1 MIKTFANFGYGGDIV
16 SVDVDTREGIP
27 SLDIVGVAD
36 SEVKDLRERIKSAIL
51 NSGFSLPS
59 KRVLVSLN
67 PCDVYKKDVS
77 VCELAIAL
85 AILTAGNTEISNC
98 PVVALGALSL
108 SGEVQP
114 VRGVYNAMYCVQE
127 NEDTGHRF
135 IIPENSEKSVPTAEV
150 CRVSNLKEAYDAVCK
165 GMSAF
170 KVANGYSSN
179 DYEVCFSPISSE
191 IMHSVDSTSIRQG
204 LLYAISVAVAGR
216 FNMLTYG
223 SEQSGKED
231 TMRLAQYLQPNLLA
245 GELPD
250 ANRIMSVAGLAK
262 PNGRAMARPFRAPH
276 QTATI
281 EGICGGGVNASPGEV
296 TLAHQ
301 GILFLNE
308 APEFRASV
316 LQMLRVPLQTKNIT
330 ISRGGKSTTFPAD
343 FRLFMTAAP
352 CPCGNHGI
360 TNRVCLCSE
369 ASVKAYWEKIGK
381 PLLNK
386 IAIRYNCD
394 KIHNVP
400 FRSIDV
406 HRQRIA
412 QAYKHQLGRQGKFN
426 SELTYDELLRFRR
439 TSDAAAAIQRMFDE
453 GKSQEYVNAVLRI
466 AVTIADMQ
474 TDNETIQDCYVASAR
489 RLYDDLP
496 VEIK

>member
-1 MIKTFANFGYGGDIV
+1 MIKTFANFGYGGEII
-16 SVDVDTREGIP
+16 SVDVDMKEGES
-27 SLDIVGVAD
+27 SLDIVGIAD
-36 SEVKDLRERIKSAIL
+36 SEVKDLKERIKSAVL

-59 KRVLVSLN
+59 KKVMVTLN

-77 VCELAIAL
+77 AFELAIAL
-85 AILTAGNTEISNC
+85 AILTADKDTSLT

-114 VRGVYNAMYCVQE
+114 VKGVYNAMYCIQE

-135 IIPENSEKSVPTAEV
+135 IIPENSEKSVSGAEV

-170 KVANGYSSN
+170 KVVNGYSPN
-179 DYEVCFSPISSE
+179 DCEVCFSPISSE
-191 IMHSVDSTSIRQG
+191 TMHSVDSTSIRQG

-216 FNMLTYG
+216 FNMLAYG

-231 TMRLAQYLQPNLLA
+231 TMRLAQYLQPNLLI

-250 ANRIMSVAGLAK
+250 ANRILSVAGLAK
-262 PNGRAMARPFRAPH
+262 PNGRAMARPFRVPH

-296 TLAHQ
+296 TLAHN
-301 GILFLNE
+301 GILFLDD
-308 APEFRASV
+308 APEFKASV
-316 LQMLRVPLQTKNIT
+316 LQMLRVPLQNKNIT

-352 CPCGNHGI
+352 CPCGNYGI
-360 TNRVCLCSE
+360 ANGTCICSE
-369 ASVKAYWEKIGK
+369 ASRKLYWEKLSK

-386 IAIRYNCD
+386 IAVRYNCD
-394 KIHNVP
+394 KVHNVP
-400 FRSIDV
+400 FRSIEV

-426 SELTYDELLRFRR
+426 SELTHDELSRFRR
-439 TSDAAAAIQRMFDE
+439 TSDAAAAIQQMTDL
-453 GKSQEYVNAVLRI
+453 GCSQEYIDAVLRI
-466 AVTIADMQ
+466 AVTISDMQ
-474 TDNETIQDCYVASAR
+474 TDNESIQGCYVASAR

>member
-1 MIKTFANFGYGGDIV
+1 MIKTFANFGYGGEIV
-16 SVDVDTREGIP
+16 SVDVDMKEGEP

-36 SEVKDLRERIKSAIL
+36 SEVKDLKERIKAAIL

-59 KRVLVSLN
+59 KKVMITLN
-67 PCDVYKKDVS
+67 PCDIRKDVAAS
-77 VCELAIAL
+77 ELAIAL
-85 AILTAGNTEISNC
+85 AILTADNTDTSLV

-114 VRGVYNAMYCVQE
+114 VKGVYNAMYCIQN

-135 IIPENSEKSVPTAEV
+135 IIPENSEKSVPEAEV
-150 CRVSNLKEAYDAVCK
+150 CRVANLKEAYNAVCK

-170 KVANGYSSN
+170 KVVNGYSPN
-179 DYEVCFSPISSE
+179 DYEVCFSPISSAT
-191 IMHSVDSTSIRQG
+191 MHSVDSTSIRQG

-216 FNMLTYG
+216 FNMLAYG
-223 SEQSGKED
+223 SRNSGKSD
-231 TMRLAQYLQPNLLA
+231 TMQLAQYLQPNLLM

-250 ANRIMSVAGLAK
+250 NNRILSVAGLAK
-262 PNGRAMARPFRAPH
+262 PNGRAMARPFRVPH

-281 EGICGGGVNASPGEV
+281 EGMCGGGVNASPGEI
-296 TLAHQ
+296 TLAHN
-301 GILFLNE
+301 GILFLDE
-308 APEFRASV
+308 APEFKTSV
-316 LQMLRVPLQTKNIT
+316 LQMLRVPLQNKNIT
-330 ISRGGKSTTFPAD
+330 ISRGGKSTTYPAD
-343 FRLFMTAAP
+343 FRLFMTADP
-352 CPCGNHGI
+352 CPCGCYKI
-360 TNRVCLCSE
+360 QRKLCICSE
-369 ASVKAYWEKIGK
+369 ESRKLYWEKLNK

-400 FRSIDV
+400 FRSIEV

-412 QAYKHQLGRQGKFN
+412 QAYKHQLARQDKFN
-426 SELTYDELLRFRR
+426 SELTHDELSRFRR
-439 TSDAAAAIQRMFDE
+439 TSDAAAAIQQMTDL
-453 GKSQEYVNAVLRI
+453 GCSQEYIDAVLRI
-466 AVTIADMQ
+466 AVTISDMQ
-474 TDNETIQDCYVASAR
+474 TDNESIQGCYVASAR